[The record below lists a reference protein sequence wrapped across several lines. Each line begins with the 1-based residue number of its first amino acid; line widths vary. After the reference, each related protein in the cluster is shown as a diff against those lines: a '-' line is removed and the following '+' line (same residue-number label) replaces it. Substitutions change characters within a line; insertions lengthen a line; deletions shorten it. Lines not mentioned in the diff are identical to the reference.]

1 MIAAGGSAIS
11 INSKGT
17 LYVVA
22 TPIGNL
28 QDITLRAIEILK
40 SVDLIA
46 AEDTRHAS
54 KLLNHYGIKTPRVS
68 YYDEVEQSRSH
79 EIVKKINKGIDV
91 ALISDSGTPGI
102 SDPGYRLINLA
113 LRNAIRVVPIPGPS
127 AVIAALV
134 ASGCATDR
142 FVFEGFLP
150 RKKGRQTR
158 LIELSQESRT
168 IIIFE
173 SPIRLRK
180 TLADLAVHF
189 QDRRIVIAREITKIF
204 EEFIYGNISQIMR
217 HFENSIPKGEIVI
230 ILEGLTREVK
240 REQDIH

>member
-1 MIAAGGSAIS
+1 VITAGGSAIS

-28 QDITLRAIEILK
+28 QDITLRAIEVLK

-79 EIVKKINKGIDV
+79 EIVKRINKGLDV

-113 LRNAIRVVPIPGPS
+113 LQNAIRVVPIPGPS
-127 AVIAALV
+127 AALSALV
-134 ASGCATDR
+134 TSGFATDR

-150 RKKGRQTR
+150 RKKGRKTR

-173 SPIRLRK
+173 SPVRLRK
-180 TLADLAVHF
+180 TLTDLAVYF
-189 QDRRIVIAREITKIF
+189 QDRRIVIAREVTKIF
-204 EEFIYGNISQIMR
+204 EEFIYGTIPQLI
-217 HFENSIPKGEIVI
+217 HQFENCVPKGEIVI

>member
-1 MIAAGGSAIS
+1 VITEGGSAIS
-11 INSKGT
+11 VNSKGT

-79 EIVKKINKGIDV
+79 EVVKKINEGLNV

-102 SDPGYRLINLA
+102 SDPGYRLIHLA
-113 LRNAIRVVPIPGPS
+113 LQNAIRVIPIPGPS
-127 AVIAALV
+127 AALSALV
-134 ASGCATDR
+134 ASGFATDR

-150 RKKGRQTR
+150 RKKGRKTR

-180 TLADLAVHF
+180 TLADLAVYF
-189 QDRRIVIAREITKIF
+189 QDRRIVIAREVTKIF
-204 EEFIYGNISQIMR
+204 EEFVYGTISQLIH
-217 HFENSIPKGEIVI
+217 HFENSVPKGEIVI

-240 REQDIH
+240 REQVIQ

>member
-1 MIAAGGSAIS
+1 MTTAGGDAIS
-11 INSKGT
+11 VDKKGT

-28 QDITLRAIEILK
+28 QDITLRAIEVLK

-54 KLLNHYGIKTPRVS
+54 KLLNHYGIKTPKVS
-68 YYDEVEQSRSH
+68 YYDEIEQSRSL
-79 EIVKKINKGIDV
+79 EIVKKLNAGLNI
-91 ALISDSGTPGI
+91 ALISDSGTPGV

-113 LRNAIRVVPIPGPS
+113 LLNAIRVIPIPGPS
-127 AVIAALV
+127 ATIAALV
-134 ASGCATDR
+134 ASGFATDR

-158 LIELSQESRT
+158 LMELSRELRT

-180 TLADLAVHF
+180 TLADLAVYF
-189 QDRRIVIAREITKIF
+189 QDRRIVVAREISKIF
-204 EEFIYGNISQIMR
+204 EEFVYGTISQLIR
-217 HFENSIPKGEIVI
+217 HFDESVPKGEIVI

-240 REQDIH
+240 RDQVVQ

>member
-1 MIAAGGSAIS
+1 VITEGGSAIS
-11 INSKGT
+11 VNSKGT

-68 YYDEVEQSRSH
+68 YYDEIEQSRSY
-79 EIVKKINKGIDV
+79 EIVKKVNEGLNV

-102 SDPGYRLINLA
+102 SDPGYRLIHLA
-113 LRNAIRVVPIPGPS
+113 LQNAIRVVPIPGPS
-127 AVIAALV
+127 AALSALV
-134 ASGCATDR
+134 ASGLATDR

-150 RKKGRQTR
+150 RKKGRKTR

-173 SPIRLRK
+173 SSIRLRK
-180 TLADLAVHF
+180 TLADLAVYF
-189 QDRRIVIAREITKIF
+189 QDRQIVIAREVTKIF
-204 EEFIYGNISQIMR
+204 EEFVYGTISQLIR
-217 HFENSIPKGEIVI
+217 HFENSVPKGEIVI

-240 REQDIH
+240 REQVIH

>member
-113 LRNAIRVVPIPGPS
+113 LQNAIRVVPIPGPS
-127 AVIAALV
+127 AALSALV
-134 ASGCATDR
+134 ASGFATDR

-150 RKKGRQTR
+150 RKKGRKTR

-173 SPIRLRK
+173 SPVRLRK
-180 TLADLAVHF
+180 TLTDLAVYF
-189 QDRRIVIAREITKIF
+189 QDRRIVIAREVTKIF
-204 EEFIYGNISQIMR
+204 EEFIYGTIPQLI
-217 HFENSIPKGEIVI
+217 HQFENSVPKGEIVI

-240 REQDIH
+240 REQVIH

>member
-1 MIAAGGSAIS
+1 VITERGSAVS
-11 INSKGT
+11 VNTKGT

-28 QDITLRAIEILK
+28 QDITLRAIEVLK

-79 EIVKKINKGIDV
+79 EIVKKLNEGLNV

-102 SDPGYRLINLA
+102 SDPGYRLIHLA
-113 LRNAIRVVPIPGPS
+113 LQNTIRVVPIPGPS
-127 AVIAALV
+127 AVLSALV

-150 RKKGRQTR
+150 RKKGRQTPDR
-158 LIELSQESRT
+158 VESR
-168 IIIFE
+168 
-173 SPIRLRK
+173 
-180 TLADLAVHF
+180 
-189 QDRRIVIAREITKIF
+189 IANDNNF
-204 EEFIYGNISQIMR
+204 
-217 HFENSIPKGEIVI
+217 
-230 ILEGLTREVK
+230 
-240 REQDIH
+240 

>member
-1 MIAAGGSAIS
+1 M
-11 INSKGT
+11 NNKGT

-46 AEDTRHAS
+46 AEDTRHAA

-113 LRNAIRVVPIPGPS
+113 LQNAIRVVPIPGPS
-127 AVIAALV
+127 AALSALV
-134 ASGCATDR
+134 ASGFATDR

-150 RKKGRQTR
+150 RKKGRKTR

-173 SPIRLRK
+173 SPVRLRK
-180 TLADLAVHF
+180 TLADLAVYF
-189 QDRRIVIAREITKIF
+189 QDRRVVIAREVTKIF
-204 EEFIYGNISQIMR
+204 EEFAYGTISQLIR
-217 HFENSIPKGEIVI
+217 QFENSVPKGEIVI
-230 ILEGLTREVK
+230 VLEGLTREVK
-240 REQDIH
+240 REQVIH